1 MEKKKKAKLGQMQR
15 SMTKKKK
22 NHKYILNA
30 VSEIKL
36 SSLDF
41 FFATYTFFYKLL
53 ISKTKDTEEK
63 CNHFKDKIRCIAEI
77 KA

>member
-1 MEKKKKAKLGQMQR
+1 MFKDFNGKKKKAKLRQMKR
-15 SMTKKKK
+15 SMTKKK

-41 FFATYTFFYKLL
+41 FFFATYTFFYKLL
-53 ISKTKDTEEK
+53 ISRTKILKKNVIILKTKYD
-63 CNHFKDKIRCIAEI
+63 A
-77 KA
+77 

>member
-1 MEKKKKAKLGQMQR
+1 MFKDFNGKKKKAKLGQMKR

-36 SSLDF
+36 SSLYFF

-53 ISKTKDTEEK
+53 ISRTKILKKNVIILKTKYD
-63 CNHFKDKIRCIAEI
+63 A
-77 KA
+77 